1 MIDFES
7 NLIRLLLGLFLVG
20 SASSGMAALGKAP
33 ETHPAISSES
43 SVPGARVLAVVPV
56 RQLSHYI
63 VHEVQLES
71 GGIVREFA
79 TTAGTVFAISWRG
92 PVLPDLNV
100 LLGSYFSTFL
110 AETEQARVAGRRGA
124 PVNMERGGVIIRS
137 TGRMRNFSGHAYVP
151 ALIPTGV
158 DINELLQ

>member
-1 MIDFES
+1 MIDFGS

-20 SASSGMAALGKAP
+20 SASTGMAALGKAP

-43 SVPGARVLAVVPV
+43 LGPGARVLAAAPV
-56 RQLSHYI
+56 RQFRHYT

-71 GGIVREFA
+71 GTIVREFA
-79 TTAGTVFAISWRG
+79 TAAGTVFAVSWLG
-92 PVLPDLNV
+92 PVLPDLSV
-100 LLGSYFSTFL
+100 LLGSHFNTFL
-110 AETEQARVAGRRGA
+110 RETEQARVAGRRGA
-124 PVNMERGGVIIRS
+124 PVNMDRDGVIVRS

-158 DINELLQ
+158 EINDLFQ